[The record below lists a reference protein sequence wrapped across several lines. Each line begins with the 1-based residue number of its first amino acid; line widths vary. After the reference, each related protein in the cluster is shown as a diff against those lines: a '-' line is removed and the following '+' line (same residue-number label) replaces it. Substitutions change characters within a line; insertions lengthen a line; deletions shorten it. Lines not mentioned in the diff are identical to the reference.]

1 MCRLFSISRLID
13 KANIVV
19 QFSGM
24 YTILV
29 ALPYVAVAFLIS
41 VIMTPIAKK
50 IGLSVNAYAL
60 ENKRT
65 VHHGKIVRIG
75 GVAMYVAFVLT
86 MAIFV
91 HPDSTFDA
99 ILVGACIVFVGG
111 LIDDLLDLK
120 PIIKLLFQIV
130 AAVYVTYFGGI
141 QMNEINLP
149 FVTVNIEPIYAIISV
164 FWIVGVTNAINLID
178 GLDGLSCGISIIVLC
193 VVGFIAYQMRRIDAC
208 IVALILV
215 GSIGGVLP
223 YNFHPASIFVGDCGA
238 LFMGYMIACLSLLG
252 FKSSA
257 FISLIFPLIILF
269 VPLSDTCLAI
279 IRRKLKGQ
287 KISEAD
293 RSHLHHVLMY
303 KIGLSHK
310 NTVLLLYLVTF
321 LFGMDAVIMYFHQK
335 MGIIILFFLC
345 LCAWIFIELT
355 GMINPNVHPLIGLCR
370 RITGHPKKSDTAFFE
385 ANKIHH
391 DN

>member
-41 VIMTPIAKK
+41 VIMTPISKK

-355 GMINPNVHPLIGLCR
+355 GMINPSVHPLIGLCR

>member
-1 MCRLFSISRLID
+1 MI
-13 KANIVV
+13 

-41 VIMTPIAKK
+41 VLVTPIAKK

-99 ILVGACIVFVGG
+99 IIVGACIVFIGG

-120 PIIKLLFQIV
+120 PIIKLLFQIA

-149 FVTVNIEPIYAIISV
+149 FITVNVEPIYFIISV
-164 FWIVGVTNAINLID
+164 IWIVGVTNAINLID

-193 VVGFIAYQMRRIDAC
+193 VIGFIAYQMRRIDAS
-208 IVALILV
+208 IVALVLV

-321 LFGMDAVIMYFHQK
+321 LFGMDAIIMYFHQVA
-335 MGIIILFFLC
+335 GTIILFVLC

-355 GMINPNVHPLIGLCR
+355 GMINPKFHPLIGLCR
-370 RITGHPKKSDTAFFE
+370 RITGHPKKSDDAFFE